1 MVNRIKY
8 GFNLLI
14 WYNKCI
20 LRWFVTMEIQ
30 KENNMNKLY
39 NLSVKYVYVV
49 IAISMISGAMLP

>member
-1 MVNRIKY
+1 
-8 GFNLLI
+8 
-14 WYNKCI
+14 
-20 LRWFVTMEIQ
+20 MEIQ